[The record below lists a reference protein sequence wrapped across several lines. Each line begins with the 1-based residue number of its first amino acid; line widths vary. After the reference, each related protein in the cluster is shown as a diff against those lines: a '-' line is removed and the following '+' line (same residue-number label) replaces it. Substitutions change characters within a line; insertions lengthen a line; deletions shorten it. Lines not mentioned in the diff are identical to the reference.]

1 MNTIL
6 YLLLGF
12 ADIIVVLAFIFKL
25 FRFPFWDYKREFLIM
40 GITLS
45 VTSYLVR
52 VIFKIPEID
61 LGIQYVLFILF
72 FRYLIKFRL
81 WESTM
86 LTAIGI
92 LAFDL
97 SQLILIPT
105 LISLEVATLGDVFR
119 STGKGTFLIQFVN
132 DVVMVLI
139 SYLIYRFNLGFSF
152 VMQPPHELKWKTS
165 LNGINFIVLMLVI
178 IASQA
183 IFVTLYIL
191 LNYFNEIKYV
201 AIAVVVSF
209 IVFMITSHVKE
220 MEDIK
225 SND

>member
-12 ADIIVVLAFIFKL
+12 ADVIVVLAFIFKL
-25 FRFPFWDYKREFLIM
+25 FRFPFWDYKREFFIM

-45 VTSYLVR
+45 VTSYLIR
-52 VIFKIPEID
+52 VIFKIPVID
-61 LGIQYVLFILF
+61 LGVQYVLFILF
-72 FRYLIKFRL
+72 FRYLIKFRI

-105 LISLEVATLGDVFR
+105 LISLGVATIGDVFKT
-119 STGKGTFLIQFVN
+119 TGMGTFLIQFVN
-132 DVVMVLI
+132 DVAMILI
-139 SYLIYRFNLGFSF
+139 SYLIYRLNWGFSF
-152 VMQPPHELKWKTS
+152 VMQPPHELKWKTP
-165 LNGINFIVLMLVI
+165 LDGLNFIVLTGVI

-183 IFVTLYIL
+183 IFVTLYVL

-201 AIAVVVSF
+201 AIAVVASF
-209 IVFMITSHVKE
+209 IIFIITSHLKE
-220 MEDIK
+220 AEDIESK
-225 SND
+225 

>member
-6 YLLLGF
+6 YLLLGV

-45 VTSYLVR
+45 VTSYLIR
-52 VIFKIPEID
+52 VIFKIPVID
-61 LGIQYVLFILF
+61 LGVQYVLFILF
-72 FRYLIKFRL
+72 FRYLIKFRI

-97 SQLILIPT
+97 CQLILIPT
-105 LISLEVATLGDVFR
+105 LISLDIATIGDVFK
-119 STGKGTFLIQFVN
+119 STGMGTFLIQLVN

-139 SYLIYRFNLGFSF
+139 SYLIYRFNWGFSF
-152 VMQPPHELKWKTS
+152 VMQPPHELKWKPS
-165 LNGINFIVLMLVI
+165 LNGINFIVLMMVI
-178 IASQA
+178 VASKA
-183 IFVTLYIL
+183 IFVTLYVL

-201 AIAVVVSF
+201 AMAVVVSF
-209 IVFMITSHVKE
+209 LIFMITSHVKE
-220 MEDIK
+220 LEDIK
-225 SND
+225 RND

>member
-119 STGKGTFLIQFVN
+119 STGKGTFLIQLVN
-132 DVVMVLI
+132 EVVMVLI

-165 LNGINFIVLMLVI
+165 LNGINFIVLMMVI
-178 IASQA
+178 VASNA
-183 IFVTLYIL
+183 IFVTLYVL

-201 AIAVVVSF
+201 AMAVVVSF
-209 IVFMITSHVKE
+209 LIFMITSHVKE

-225 SND
+225 RND